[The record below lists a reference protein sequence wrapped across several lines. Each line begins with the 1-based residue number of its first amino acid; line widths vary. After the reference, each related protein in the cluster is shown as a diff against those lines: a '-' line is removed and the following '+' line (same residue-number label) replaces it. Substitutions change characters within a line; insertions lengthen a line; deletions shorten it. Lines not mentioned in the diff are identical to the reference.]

1 MQLVLIDNRIKD
13 VETVISSLLNNVEFV
28 MVDYENDTYDSLI
41 SKIPSKVYNSVGI
54 FQENYEL
61 NTYQLIK
68 SFSNSL
74 LINVSSDDPNLA
86 TWSQYKNLLAYF
98 KNTLHIETLDLMGC
112 RIKSSLDWKYVI
124 KCLED
129 ELNINI
135 NSSNDVTGSPN
146 YGGNWILEDGNINLV
161 GKYFTDN
168 INKYEFTLG
177 GFTVIS
183 TVVDT
188 NNTLYGCGLD
198 PFGWMLGSGTGS
210 QIILTTLTSLDITN
224 VSKFSVGYT
233 FIAAIKT
240 DGSLWCRGLNNTG
253 NFGIGNQTP
262 SSTFIKVFDPSTNSN
277 KTCVSV
283 ACCDRGG
290 ATNSLSTLAVL
301 SDGSVIAAGS
311 GAYGQIGSPVAPNG
325 FTFGTTYNPAL
336 NSGVRCVDVKCGQF
350 FSILLMDNGTVVGYG
365 TQGSEILFGVNP
377 VPAGSIIYNPITNL
391 TKNSIDGSDLM
402 CRVIAAGTRFTQ
414 LLMDD
419 GSVWGA
425 GSNNGYQ
432 VGIATSIASVTTR
445 TRIYNP
451 ADYNGNK
458 CVSVA
463 CGNQTTV
470 FLMEDGS
477 GGSDFTAT
485 RFKKCIIL
493 QAILIK
499 NVLKFLPVMT
509 LFK

>member
-1 MQLVLIDNRIKD
+1 M
-13 VETVISSLLNNVEFV
+13 TH
-28 MVDYENDTYDSLI
+28 
-41 SKIPSKVYNSVGI
+41 
-54 FQENYEL
+54 
-61 NTYQLIK
+61 QLIQIK
-68 SFSNSL
+68 
-74 LINVSSDDPNLA
+74 LA
-86 TWSQYKNLLAYF
+86 SRS
-98 KNTLHIETLDLMGC
+98 HG
-112 RIKSSLDWKYVI
+112 
-124 KCLED
+124 
-129 ELNINI
+129 
-135 NSSNDVTGSPN
+135 
-146 YGGNWILEDGNINLV
+146 
-161 GKYFTDN
+161 
-168 INKYEFTLG
+168 
-177 GFTVIS
+177 
-183 TVVDT
+183 
-188 NNTLYGCGLD
+188 
-198 PFGWMLGSGTGS
+198 
-210 QIILTTLTSLDITN
+210 
-224 VSKFSVGYT
+224 
-233 FIAAIKT
+233 
-240 DGSLWCRGLNNTG
+240 
-253 NFGIGNQTP
+253 
-262 SSTFIKVFDPSTNSN
+262 
-277 KTCVSV
+277 
-283 ACCDRGG
+283 
-290 ATNSLSTLAVL
+290 
-301 SDGSVIAAGS
+301 VIAAGS

-477 GGSDFTAT
+477 VWWVGLYSNTFQKVYNPSGNSN
-485 RFKKCIIL
+485 KKCIKISASYDFVQIIISDGTCWAGPNIETAYTSAL
-493 QAILIK
+493 GTGSGTFSTRTK
-499 NVLKFLPVMT
+499 LPGGATSFCSMVMT
-509 LFK
+509 NMSNGKMLADYRGTTIAGNAPANVSASVSVRTATISFTP